1 MRLNQ
6 LLAGVAL
13 TERRAGDVEC
23 SGICYD
29 TRTMVPGCLFVAL
42 PGYKT
47 DGHKYI
53 AQALEQG
60 AAAVLCQHP
69 PEGEGPWLVTPDARA
84 ALAAVSA
91 NWFGHPARDLTL
103 LAVTG
108 TNGKTTTTYLLKAML
123 EGGWGPRWA
132 SSAPTRTWSGRRCCP
147 PTAPPRVLGGAAS
160 CCGRWRTPAVPMW

>member
-60 AAAVLCQHP
+60 LSLIHI
-69 PEGEGPWLVTPDARA
+69 
-84 ALAAVSA
+84 
-91 NWFGHPARDLTL
+91 
-103 LAVTG
+103 
-108 TNGKTTTTYLLKAML
+108 
-123 EGGWGPRWA
+123 
-132 SSAPTRTWSGRRCCP
+132 
-147 PTAPPRVLGGAAS
+147 
-160 CCGRWRTPAVPMW
+160 

>member
-13 TERRAGDVEC
+13 TERRVGDVEC

-53 AQALEQG
+53 QQALYQL
-60 AAAVLCQHP
+60 AAANWCLRP
-69 PEGEGPWLVTPDARA
+69 PP
-84 ALAAVSA
+84 
-91 NWFGHPARDLTL
+91 
-103 LAVTG
+103 
-108 TNGKTTTTYLLKAML
+108 
-123 EGGWGPRWA
+123 
-132 SSAPTRTWSGRRCCP
+132 
-147 PTAPPRVLGGAAS
+147 
-160 CCGRWRTPAVPMW
+160 

>member
-29 TRTMVPGCLFVAL
+29 TRTMEPGCLFVAL

-60 AAAVLCQHP
+60 AAAVL
-69 PEGEGPWLVTPDARA
+69 WVWA
-84 ALAAVSA
+84 AL
-91 NWFGHPARDLTL
+91 PL
-103 LAVTG
+103 LARGWPVPVYLLADTAAAAGMLALVAALTAAGLLQG
-108 TNGKTTTTYLLKAML
+108 TSGTTLSPKDTTTVEQGILLAL
-123 EGGWGPRWA
+123 RA
-132 SSAPTRTWSGRRCCP
+132 YQAFAP
-147 PTAPPRVLGGAAS
+147 
-160 CCGRWRTPAVPMW
+160 

>member
-29 TRTMVPGCLFVAL
+29 TRTMEPGCLFVAL

-91 NWFGHPARDLTL
+91 NWFGHPARD
-103 LAVTG
+103 G
-108 TNGKTTTTYLLKAML
+108 T
-123 EGGWGPRWA
+123 
-132 SSAPTRTWSGRRCCP
+132 P
-147 PTAPPRVLGGAAS
+147 PGI
-160 CCGRWRTPAVPMW
+160 